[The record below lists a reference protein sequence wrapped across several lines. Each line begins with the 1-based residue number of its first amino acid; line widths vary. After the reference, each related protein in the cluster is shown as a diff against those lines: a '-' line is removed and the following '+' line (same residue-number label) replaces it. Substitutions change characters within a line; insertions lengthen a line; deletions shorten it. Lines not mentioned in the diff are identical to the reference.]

1 MKLVELTGAD
11 GNRVHVNPEQV
22 RFVTADREGR
32 TEVVFD
38 VSLSVVVRET
48 LEGASQIIGRG

>member
-11 GNRVHVNPEQV
+11 GKPVHVNPEQV
-22 RFVTADREGR
+22 RFVTTDREGR

-38 VSLSVVVRET
+38 VSLSVVVSEP
-48 LEGASQIIGRG
+48 LDSASQIIGRG